1 MTVPT
6 KDKTLAPAAVD
17 NGGKHIQQQRQSRVR
32 LEPEL
37 TPQKVQRLAVPGTGR
52 LPREAEVHCDSQQRK
67 EHWLLRSGKNM
78 TLLLIH
84 SAVDSRSSSLSF
96 SSAVVL
102 FIIIISI

>member
-6 KDKTLAPAAVD
+6 KEKTLALAAAD
-17 NGGKHIQQQRQSRVR
+17 SGGKHIQQQGQSRVR

-37 TPQKVQRLAVPGTGR
+37 TPQKVQRLALPGTGR
-52 LPREAEVHCDSQQRK
+52 LPGEAEVYCDSQQRK
-67 EHWLLRSGKNM
+67 EHWLLRSRKNL